1 MRLQIHHISRKR
13 RSARRAGTIG
23 SSSLAHISRI
33 RNREALYVYV
43 TALSFYHISA
53 FYLDCYTAHAHINVT
68 PMPPLLAQEGQM
80 PYFCHQISYTTDA
93 WNTLVRNPQN
103 RFDPIR
109 VPIED
114 LLVISEFPESVSSSS
129 IAVAFSTGGAVA
141 SIQTIPL
148 LSTMQAI
155 ESWRNSNLVHA
166 APSEEQHAYHVMAAA
181 AGR

>member
-1 MRLQIHHISRKR
+1 M
-13 RSARRAGTIG
+13 
-23 SSSLAHISRI
+23 
-33 RNREALYVYV
+33 Y
-43 TALSFYHISA
+43 A
-53 FYLDCYTAHAHINVT
+53 FYLDCYFAHAHISVT

-109 VPIED
+109 VPIENLGGTIHATFFTAGNYD
-114 LLVISEFPESVSSSS
+114 LLVISEFPESVSSAS

-141 SIQTIPL
+141 CIQTIPL

-166 APSEEQHAYHVMAAA
+166 APSEEHHAYHVMAAA

>member
-1 MRLQIHHISRKR
+1 MH
-13 RSARRAGTIG
+13 
-23 SSSLAHISRI
+23 
-33 RNREALYVYV
+33 
-43 TALSFYHISA
+43 A
-53 FYLDCYTAHAHINVT
+53 FCLDCYFAHAHISLT

-109 VPIED
+109 VPIENLGGTIHATFFTAGNYD

-141 SIQTIPL
+141 CIQTIPL
-148 LSTMQAI
+148 LSSMQAI
-155 ESWRNSNLVHA
+155 ESWRSSNLVHA
-166 APSEEQHAYHVMAAA
+166 APSEEHHAYHVMAAA